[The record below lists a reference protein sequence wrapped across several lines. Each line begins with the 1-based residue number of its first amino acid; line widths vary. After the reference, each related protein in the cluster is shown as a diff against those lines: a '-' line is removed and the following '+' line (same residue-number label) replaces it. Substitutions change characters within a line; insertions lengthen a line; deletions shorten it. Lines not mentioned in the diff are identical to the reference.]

1 MQRRFRLARSKS
13 GACVYGSL
21 CDKRLHSIPR
31 CVPPFGTQ
39 LSSYWPTTPRLRSG
53 SSSLYSRSIG
63 LSETRLRFVF
73 FQVYRAKLVPC
84 DQCQRQ
90 LLCPLVTGS
99 DSNIHSILS
108 SSSASTLSDSLTTQL
123 NFVWLCRFVTIDSC
137 ISHAFVFCVSSSL
150 SDSYGLRLSVT
161 SVSERLRKAQKGH
174 RFLVSC
180 DSKKLNVLMP
190 LTCFLSHREEVVGIP
205 ALCTGKAGSGTT
217 IAAWLCWS
225 S

>member
-1 MQRRFRLARSKS
+1 MRVWIVVRQTAALNSQVRAALWHTAELILA
-13 GACVYGSL
+13 
-21 CDKRLHSIPR
+21 
-31 CVPPFGTQ
+31 
-39 LSSYWPTTPRLRSG
+39 TTPRLRSG
-53 SSSLYSRSIG
+53 SSSLYTRSLC
-63 LSETRLRFVF
+63 LSETRLRFAF
-73 FQVYRAKLVPC
+73 FQVYRAKWVPC

-99 DSNIHSILS
+99 DSTIHG
-108 SSSASTLSDSLTTQL
+108 SSSASTLSDSLATL
-123 NFVWLCRFVTIDSC
+123 SNFVWLCQFVNIHSC
-137 ISHAFVFCVSSSL
+137 ISHAFVFFVSSSL

-174 RFLVSC
+174 RFPVSC

-190 LTCFLSHREEVVGIP
+190 LTCFLSYREEVVGIP